1 MLRIHGTTFF
11 ELTVFS
17 PKFLLA
23 VSVTIQL
30 SMFSF
35 VKAFYRQKKFSIPY
49 FDLRIFASI
58 FFNVSRLF
66 WATTLLLNKITIIA
80 SLFFLSRLK
89 SRLI

>member
-11 ELTVFS
+11 ELTVFC

-35 VKAFYRQKKFSIPY
+35 VKAFLQTKKILNPY
-49 FDLRIFASI
+49 FDLRIPVSI
-58 FFNVSRLF
+58 FFNVSLLFGRLHCCS
-66 WATTLLLNKITIIA
+66 T
-80 SLFFLSRLK
+80 R
-89 SRLI
+89 